1 MLLDKIEADLK
12 DAMRAKDTLK
22 TDTLRMF
29 KSALNYYQIEK
40 QLKELT
46 DEDALNILQKQA
58 KQRKE
63 AIAGFESG
71 GRTEAAEKEKKELA
85 ILENYLPKQASAA
98 EVKKIIIDTIAEV
111 GAMNKKDFGKV
122 MKAVTGKLKG
132 QADGKVISQIVN
144 EELAKKESSQ

>member
-1 MLLDKIEADLK
+1 MLLEKIEADLK
-12 DAMRAKDTLK
+12 DAMRARDTLK

-40 QLKELT
+40 QVKELT
-46 DEDALNILQKQA
+46 DDDALAILQKQA

-71 GRTEAAEKEKKELA
+71 GRTESAEKEKKELS
-85 ILENYLPKQASAA
+85 ILESYLPKQASQEEIGKIVLAA
-98 EVKKIIIDTIAEV
+98 IAEV
-111 GAMNKKDFGKV
+111 GAVNKKDFGQV

-132 QADGKVISQIVN
+132 QADGKVISRIVT
-144 EELAKKESSQ
+144 EELGKKEQV

>member
-1 MLLDKIEADLK
+1 MLLEKIEADLK

-85 ILENYLPKQASAA
+85 ILENYLPKQASAE

-144 EELAKKESSQ
+144 EELAKNEVKS

>member
-1 MLLDKIEADLK
+1 MLLDKINEDLK
-12 DAMRAKDTLK
+12 EAMRARDTLK

-40 QLKELT
+40 QLKDVT
-46 DEDALNILQKQA
+46 DEDALTVLQKQA

-71 GRTEAAEKEKKELA
+71 GRTESAEKEKKELA
-85 ILENYLPKQASAA
+85 ILENYLPKQASLE

-111 GAMNKKDFGKV
+111 GAVNSKDFGKV

-144 EELAKKESSQ
+144 EELGKKNE

>member
-1 MLLDKIEADLK
+1 MLLDKINEDLK

-22 TDTLRMF
+22 TDTIRMF

-40 QLKELT
+40 QLKEVS
-46 DEDALNILQKQA
+46 DEDALMVLQKQA

-71 GRTEAAEKEKKELA
+71 GRAEAAEKEKKELA
-85 ILENYLPKQASAA
+85 ILENYLPKQASLE
-98 EVKKIIIDTIAEV
+98 EVKKVIMDSIAET

-144 EELAKKESSQ
+144 EELGKKEGSQ

>member
-1 MLLDKIEADLK
+1 MLLDKINEDLK
-12 DAMRAKDTLK
+12 DAMRAKDTLT

-46 DEDALNILQKQA
+46 DEDALAILQKQA

-63 AIAGFESG
+63 AIVGFESG
-71 GRTEAAEKEKKELA
+71 GRTESAEKEKKELS
-85 ILENYLPKQASAA
+85 ILESYLPKQVSQEEIIKIVLATIV
-98 EVKKIIIDTIAEV
+98 EVEAV
-111 GAMNKKDFGKV
+111 NKKDFGKV

-144 EELAKKESSQ
+144 EELGKKEIE

>member
-1 MLLDKIEADLK
+1 MLLDKINEDLK

-40 QLKELT
+40 QLKEVT
-46 DEDALNILQKQA
+46 DEETLLILQKQA

-63 AIAGFESG
+63 AIAGYESG
-71 GRTEAAEKEKKELA
+71 GRTESAEKEKKELA
-85 ILENYLPKQASAA
+85 ILEAYLPKQVSQE
-98 EVKKIIIDTIAEV
+98 EVKKIILDTIVEV

-144 EELAKKESSQ
+144 EELAKKEQA